1 MKKFVSR
8 PVFGELQLTQILNLK
23 TCCCNLKIRGHGV
36 KLCVFSIIFIFKRI
50 MKFKVKQSMLFV
62 EQKYKL

>member
-1 MKKFVSR
+1 MKKFLSR
-8 PVFGELQLTQILNLK
+8 PVFGELQLTQIVNLK
-23 TCCCNLKIRGHGV
+23 TCCYLNIRGQGV